1 MKTSDLMH
9 ERSMALADC
18 NNFFVSC
25 ERRANTDLD
34 HRPVVV
40 LSCNDGC
47 VISRSNEVKKMGVK
61 MGDPYFKI
69 RNMLAFN
76 GVAVRSTN
84 MSLYQEASA
93 EVMSR
98 IKLYTDTVEIY
109 SIDECFFSMRITN
122 VKDPISYCRMIRK
135 DIWDK
140 CRIPVSVGI
149 APTKTLCKLAAEY
162 AKKNEETEGVF
173 WMQKARYMDM
183 SFMSQ
188 FECSDIWGIGRKIS
202 ATLSRFGIKTASD
215 FIKKDVMWIKKTFGI
230 MSLYTAWELKG
241 SQAHALDAGGKP
253 PKSIMVSRSF
263 GNPITTYEDMLDPL
277 LCFTVSAA
285 RQLRKARQMAGKMS
299 VFISTSRFD
308 AEKYYA
314 NTKEISFTKPRCMDS
329 ELMSCVGSVLE
340 EIFVPGYKYKRCGVL
355 LSDFTDIST
364 GRQTFLFDEER
375 GTEEKNLRVA
385 SAVDSIN
392 SEFRQSIIKP
402 AALFE
407 PPNHEKKW
415 APKSEFNSATEHK
428 KDSPLPDGL
437 RFQNHSEDFVS

>member
-1 MKTSDLMH
+1 MKASNLMH
-9 ERSMALADC
+9 DRSMALADC

-25 ERRANTDLD
+25 ERRANNDLD
-34 HRPVVV
+34 HRPVIV
-40 LSCNDGC
+40 LSSNDGC
-47 VISRSNEVKKMGVK
+47 VISRSNEVKRMGVK
-61 MGDPYFKI
+61 MGDPYFKV

-84 MSLYQEASA
+84 MSLYQQVSA

-98 IKLYTDTVEIY
+98 ISLYTDTVEIY

-122 VKDPISYCRMIRK
+122 VKDPLSYCHMIRK
-135 DIWDK
+135 DVWDK
-140 CRIPVSVGI
+140 CRIPISIGV

-188 FECSDIWGIGRKIS
+188 FECADIWGIGRKTS
-202 ATLSRFGIKTASD
+202 AKLAGAGIKKVSD
-215 FIKKDVMWIKKTFGI
+215 FIKKDEMWIKKTFGI
-230 MSLYTAWELKG
+230 TTLYTSWELKG
-241 SQAHALDAGGKP
+241 SQAHALDTGCKP

-277 LCFTVSAA
+277 LCFSVSAA
-285 RQLRKARQMAGKMS
+285 RQLRKAGQMAGKMS

-314 NTKEISFTKPRCMDS
+314 NGKEISFTKPRCMDS
-329 ELMSCVGSVLE
+329 EFMSFAESVLE
-340 EIFVPGYKYKRCGVL
+340 EIFVPGYKYKKCGVI
-355 LSDFTDIST
+355 LSNFTDISA
-364 GRQTFLFDEER
+364 GRQASLFDEES
-375 GTEEKNLRVA
+375 GTDEKNLRVA

-415 APKSEFNSATEHK
+415 APKSEFNSAAGPK